1 MSESTIVTTYAGSP
15 ALGITSR
22 ILRAGDFGRI
32 SLLRADLPA
41 LLDQC
46 PGDWSSVGS
55 WVLTAQVASFG
66 PIIGEFPFFTPVRLI
81 VRSGSGA
88 TQRVRHI
95 DATNGVTINLPCD
108 YVSVD
113 AIVPEALG
121 LVSQALPVELTC
133 SIRRAIGGSLT
144 TNTTY
149 VMGAGRVALEPGTD
163 SIDIMSIDALSYAAG
178 ATYTLLSSPTPGV
191 LSGAASALLAY
202 DGPTVRFALDG
213 ARRLRV
219 PPDAN
224 ELVSSYAGVAPAR
237 VGVTAY
243 LGRFR

>member
-1 MSESTIVTTYAGSP
+1 LSESTIITTYAGSP

-22 ILRAGDFGRI
+22 IVRSGDFGRI

-41 LLDQC
+41 LLERC

-66 PIIGEFPFFTPVRLI
+66 PVTGEFPFFTPVRLI
-81 VRSGSGA
+81 IRSGSGA
-88 TQRVRHI
+88 TQRVRHV
-95 DATNGVTINLPCD
+95 DATNGITVNLPCD

-113 AIVPEALG
+113 AIVPEELG
-121 LVSQALPVELTC
+121 LVEPALPVELTC

-149 VMGAGRVALEPGTD
+149 LLGAGRVALEPGTD
-163 SIDIMSIDALSYAAG
+163 SIDVMSNDVLSYAPG
-178 ATYTLLSSPTPGV
+178 ATYTLVSSPTPGV
-191 LSGAASALLAY
+191 LSPSASSLLSY
-202 DGPTVRFALDG
+202 DGPIVRFALDG

-224 ELVSSYAGVAPAR
+224 ELVSTYAGVAPAR